1 MSIYLVNSSINYLQD
16 VSPVIDETPPS
27 DTPLQKA
34 LEAISYI
41 GVIISIICLTVTVI
55 SYLANKS
62 VIAVILS
69 TLISSLMSTFLAPL
83 GSCAP
88 QIMVSCC

>member
-1 MSIYLVNSSINYLQD
+1 MSPFNIFPTTLIETRNKRPVSQCLVSSRYACQQMLDQYPLQD
-16 VSPVIDETPPS
+16 VSPVIYETPPS

-55 SYLANKS
+55 SYLANK
-62 VIAVILS
+62 
-69 TLISSLMSTFLAPL
+69 
-83 GSCAP
+83 
-88 QIMVSCC
+88 

>member
-1 MSIYLVNSSINYLQD
+1 MYENKEQCVYEYNSALLQYHMPTEPFFCLQD

-62 VIAVILS
+62 IIAI
-69 TLISSLMSTFLAPL
+69 I
-83 GSCAP
+83 
-88 QIMVSCC
+88 